1 MFSKLFR
8 RNKSTPIQ
16 EPVFVDPINPND
28 YPDDYIIISNDDSV
42 YPAGLRKYK
51 PLLTTWEVSVNDII
65 RKDRKLFTLTFPETD
80 RNWTFSANSPID
92 GIIVEKIEDN
102 VQLQTGQ
109 NCCVIKPF
117 TESELENIIYKFD
130 IIKVREENDINSRT
144 YHYRENST
152 NENKTG
158 AAITISTD
166 EFTGDELK
174 QSREFKAHFGLD
186 DMWIA
191 FSFLEK
197 NGSLEVIIKVHRKH
211 FKLSENSKLYLLF
224 ENKNKYE
231 FTFNSKPEKC
241 GKDSDGI
248 LVCNKFKINQDVI
261 EDFSDAKLSKWRL
274 LDVENGVK
282 LNGSVRQ
289 SHWGYKYREMM
300 ITGKSFLLH
309 LNENNRYTSKNH

>member
-8 RNKSTPIQ
+8 RNKATPKQ
-16 EPVFVDPINPND
+16 EPVFVDPINPDN
-28 YPDDYIIISNDDSV
+28 YSDDYIIISNDESV
-42 YPAGLRKYK
+42 YPAGLRKYR
-51 PLLTTWEVSVNDII
+51 PLLTTWEVDVNDII

-80 RNWTFSANSPID
+80 RNWSFSANSPID

-102 VQLQTGQ
+102 VRLRAGQ

-117 TESELENIIYKFD
+117 TESELEDIIYKFD
-130 IIKVREENDINSRT
+130 IIKVREEDNLNSKI

-166 EFTGDELK
+166 EFTGDKLK
-174 QSREFKAHFGLD
+174 QSREFRTYFGSS

-197 NGSLEVIIKVHRKH
+197 NGSLEAIIKVHRKH

-224 ENKNKYE
+224 ENENKYE
-231 FTFNSKPEKC
+231 FIFNSKPEKC
-241 GKDSDGI
+241 GRDSDGI
-248 LVCNKFKINQDVI
+248 LVRNKFKINQDII
-261 EDFSDAKLSKWRL
+261 EDFSNAKLFKWRL
-274 LDVENGVK
+274 SDVKNDIE
-282 LNGSVRQ
+282 LNGSVRKN
-289 SHWGYKYREMM
+289 HWGYAYRAMM
-300 ITGKSFLLH
+300 ITAKSFLLH
-309 LNENNRYTSKNH
+309 LNENNS